1 MNADPDIIPVFQD
14 EVHFQV
20 QTSITRKWAPKG
32 SKPKVMSKPGKSS
45 IAYSGFVIP
54 ETGELFVMKPEWF
67 NFKTVIQSFRDFIK
81 AKPVE
86 DGKKYIEDVTIKTI
100 YFGIN
105 IKDEDFQLYK
115 GIINK
120 ICPEIEV
127 KKMEKALLNEN
138 HIDTSDKLT

>member
-54 ETGELFVMKPEWF
+54 ETGESNHSEILLKP
-67 NFKTVIQSFRDFIK
+67 NLLKTERNT
-81 AKPVE
+81 A
-86 DGKKYIEDVTIKTI
+86 
-100 YFGIN
+100 
-105 IKDEDFQLYK
+105 
-115 GIINK
+115 
-120 ICPEIEV
+120 
-127 KKMEKALLNEN
+127 
-138 HIDTSDKLT
+138 